1 MEIILTASPSENPIL
16 PVLKHKKI
24 MNGASR
30 WITASLMLW
39 SHPLRSLNL
48 IPSIIEVTNIIHSTT
63 GKYFATVD

>member
-48 IPSIIEVTNIIHSTT
+48 IPSIMKLLISTIQQLVNILLQ
-63 GKYFATVD
+63 